1 MGRLGGSEVMMYVRS
16 VMLERL
22 RGRNEGGQRGGV
34 TRMRVYRDNRVVRVL
49 VMGERMGGGV
59 MMRLSCGLDVV
70 MVMFLSMRDSRDGGG
85 GLVDNRR
92 WRLISRLQCFISW
105 FWRMISWFWRMI
117 SWLWSFISWFWG
129 MISWFRR

>member
-1 MGRLGGSEVMMYVRS
+1 MGRLRRSEVMMNVRS

-85 GLVDNRR
+85 GVVDNRR
-92 WRLISRLQCFISW
+92 WRLVS
-105 FWRMISWFWRMI
+105 
-117 SWLWSFISWFWG
+117 
-129 MISWFRR
+129 